1 MAPGA
6 EHDGWVRQ
14 TQPVPVVP
22 VEVLDQLADVF
33 VALARHHEPD
43 REARG
48 VGGWRDELE
57 ASEGAEGALALQ
69 IHVEDDA

>member
-14 TQPVPVVP
+14 TQPVPVVS

-33 VALARHHEPD
+33 VALACHHEAD
-43 REARG
+43 REAGR
-48 VGGWRDELE
+48 VGSWRDELE
-57 ASEGAEGALALQ
+57 ASEGAEGPFALQ
-69 IHVEDDA
+69 VHVQDDA